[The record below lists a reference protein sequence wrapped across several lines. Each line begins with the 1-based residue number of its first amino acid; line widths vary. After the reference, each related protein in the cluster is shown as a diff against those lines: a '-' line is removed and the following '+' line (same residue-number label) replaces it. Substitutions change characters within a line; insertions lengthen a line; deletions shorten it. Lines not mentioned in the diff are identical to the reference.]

1 MLRNLEKG
9 ISIELNINLE
19 KQYKREMALIVVNKS
34 ISIRKVNKLLQKKNY
49 SRKMRGLLRK
59 MKI

>member
-19 KQYKREMALIVVNKS
+19 KQYKREMALIAVNKS